1 MIYIHIYSMYVHVCV
16 YVYVCACMY
25 ICLHVCVYLYMCVQ
39 GCMYMCVHGFV
50 YVYKCVYVCIHV
62 HMYLC
67 TCVCVCIC
75 MQMDTTKMLK
85 DMELIL
91 HMCLIF
97 HSLKF
102 FMINIHYN
110 HYKNETRKLKD
121 RSFISSL

>member
-1 MIYIHIYSMYVHVCV
+1 MIYIHIYSMHAHMCV
-16 YVYVCACMY
+16 RGCICICMYVYMPSY
-25 ICLHVCVYLYMCVQ
+25 VCVYLYMCVQ
-39 GCMYMCVHGFV
+39 ACMYMCVHGSV

-67 TCVCVCIC
+67 MCVCVCIC

-102 FMINIHYN
+102 FMINTHYN
-110 HYKNETRKLKD
+110 HYKNETKK
-121 RSFISSL
+121 

>member
-1 MIYIHIYSMYVHVCV
+1 
-16 YVYVCACMY
+16 
-25 ICLHVCVYLYMCVQ
+25 
-39 GCMYMCVHGFV
+39 MYMCVHGFV